1 MAKII
6 QEFKEFAVKGNVIDM
21 AVGIIIGAAFTKIVS
36 SLVADIVMPPI
47 GLAIGGVD
55 FSDLVVVLRGAVGD
69 EPAVTVSYGR
79 FLQTVIDFVI
89 VAWAVFIGVKVIN
102 NLKRKEAAQPE
113 TTGVPPAPGPQEV
126 LLTEIRDLL
135 KVQR

>member
-1 MAKII
+1 MARIL

-21 AVGIIIGAAFTKIVS
+21 AVGIIIGTAFTKIVS
-36 SLVADIVMPPI
+36 SLVADVVMPPI

-55 FSDLVVVLRGAVGD
+55 FSDLVVVLREAVGD
-69 EPAVTVSYGR
+69 EPAVTLAYGR
-79 FLQTVIDFVI
+79 FIQTIIDFLI
-89 VAWAVFIGVKVIN
+89 VAWAVFIGVKAIN
-102 NLKRKEAAQPE
+102 KRKQAAEPVPE
-113 TTGVPPAPGPQEV
+113 VPPAPTPEQQ

>member
-1 MAKII
+1 MARIL

-21 AVGIIIGAAFTKIVS
+21 AVGIIIGTAFTKIVS
-36 SLVADIVMPPI
+36 SLVADVVMPPI

-55 FSDLVVVLRGAVGD
+55 FSDLVVVLREAVGD
-69 EPAVTVSYGR
+69 EPAVTLAYGR
-79 FLQTVIDFVI
+79 FIQTIIDFLI
-89 VAWAVFIGVKVIN
+89 VAWAVFIGVKAIN
-102 NLKRKEAAQPE
+102 NLKRKQAAEPVPE
-113 TTGVPPAPGPQEV
+113 VPPAPTPEQQ